1 MSKVIIPE
9 DLKGKELYK
18 FLVENKS
25 ALIRQKKAIMKRG
38 EEVYHSTM
46 YVSSS
51 GELSTKAVGEAAVS
65 VPESDT
71 GVVRVKVVANTALW
85 CDSQMDVLLPDNAK
99 RSIKERRG
107 MIPHIHDHI
116 WEMDA
121 ELGDVVN
128 IYYQDFPLK
137 DLGVEKPGTAQCL
150 VFETDIRK
158 DYNEKAYRKYKA
170 GKVKQHSIGLFYVTL
185 ELAIN
190 DPDYEKEIDFWNKY
204 INQVINKEVCE
215 EKGYFWVVSEIK
227 LMENS
232 AVLFGSNILTPT
244 VEVDGE
250 SQKSTSDEPPVG
262 TPGKPPLKTENPPP
276 AAIDWSRIA
285 DRLTI

>member
-1 MSKVIIPE
+1 MSKITIPE
-9 DLKGKELYK
+9 GLKGKELFK

-25 ALIRQKKAIMKRG
+25 DLIRQKKAMLKRT
-38 EEVYHSTM
+38 EPVAYSTIF
-46 YVSSS
+46 VNPS
-51 GELSTKAVGEAAVS
+51 GELGAKAAGEDQK
-65 VPESDT
+65 ELDT
-71 GVVRVKVVANTALW
+71 GVIRVKVVANTALW

-107 MIPHIHDHI
+107 MIPHIHDHM
-116 WEMDA
+116 WEVQA

-128 IYYQDFPLK
+128 IYYQDVPLK
-137 DLGVEKPGTAQCL
+137 ELGYNKAGTAQAL
-150 VFETDIRK
+150 IFETDIRK
-158 DYNEKAYRKYKA
+158 DYNERLYQRYKA
-170 GKVKQHSIGLFYVTL
+170 GKIKQHSIGLFYVTL

-215 EKGYFWVVSEIK
+215 DKGYFWVVSEIK

-244 VEVDGE
+244 LEVDGE

-262 TPGKPPLKTENPPP
+262 TPGKPQEKSENPPAP
-276 AAIDWSRIA
+276 AVDWGRIA
-285 DRLTI
+285 DRLTF

>member
-1 MSKVIIPE
+1 MSKITIPE
-9 DLKGKELYK
+9 GLKGKELYK
-18 FLVENKS
+18 FLVDNKT
-25 ALIRQKKAIMKRG
+25 ALIRQKKAILKKG
-38 EEVYHSTM
+38 DEVAFATM
-46 YVSSS
+46 FVNNT
-51 GELSTKAVGEAAVS
+51 GQLETKALGDGDK
-65 VPESDT
+65 PIDT
-71 GVVRVKVVANTALW
+71 GVVRVKVVANTSLW
-85 CDSQMDVLLPDNAK
+85 CDSQMDVLLPDSAK
-99 RSIKERRG
+99 KSIKERRG

-128 IYYQDFPLK
+128 IYYQDIPLK
-137 DLGVEKPGTAQCL
+137 ELGYNKQGTAQCL

-158 DYNEKAYRKYKA
+158 DYNEKAYNKYKA
-170 GKVKQHSIGLFYVTL
+170 GRVKQHSIGLFYVTL

-204 INQVINKEVCE
+204 IDQVINREVCE
-215 EKGYFWVVSEIK
+215 EKGYFWVVSEYK

-244 VEVDGE
+244 LEVDGE
-250 SQKSTSDEPPVG
+250 SKSTSDEPPVG
-262 TPGKPPLKTENPPP
+262 TPGKPQEKTEAPPPP
-276 AAIDWSRIA
+276 AVDWSKIA